1 MADKTKDL
9 GDSERL
15 TAHEIFESAVQHAR
29 EELRRPWTAL
39 AFSGVAG
46 GLTMGLT
53 GLSTGLVTSI
63 LGPGTVT
70 EIIAAMVYPIG
81 FLAVVIGRAQLFTEN
96 TLFPVVL
103 VLTEKKYL
111 LDTGKLWAVVFG
123 GNWLGSLLFAV
134 LAVKTSALAGSARDT
149 LVELGVNAIAHPFSA
164 VFWSAV
170 VAGWLLALVAWLVT
184 GSHWTTGQALVTWA
198 MAFVLGL
205 GNFAHCVANSGEIL
219 SSLLAGRITPADY
232 SVWLAA
238 ATLGNIA
245 GGVVMVSLLNYG
257 QVKIGEPVTDQNPDL
272 RRAG

>member
-63 LGPGTVT
+63 LNPGTLT
-70 EIIAAMVYPIG
+70 ELVAAMVYPIG

-96 TLFPVVL
+96 TLYPVVL

-111 LDTGKLWAVVFG
+111 LATAKLWAVVYA
-123 GNWLGSLLFAV
+123 GNWLGSLVFALLV
-134 LAVKTSALAGSARDT
+134 VKTPALYDGARDS
-149 LVELGVNAIAHPFSA
+149 LVELGVHAIAHPFAS
-164 VFWSAV
+164 VFWSGV

-198 MAFVLGL
+198 MTFVLGL
-205 GNFAHCVANSGEIL
+205 GKFAHCVANSGEIL
-219 SSLLAGRITPADY
+219 SSLLAGRIAFADY
-232 SVWLAA
+232 GFWLAA

-257 QVKIGEPVTDQNPDL
+257 QVKSGGPATDQDSDL